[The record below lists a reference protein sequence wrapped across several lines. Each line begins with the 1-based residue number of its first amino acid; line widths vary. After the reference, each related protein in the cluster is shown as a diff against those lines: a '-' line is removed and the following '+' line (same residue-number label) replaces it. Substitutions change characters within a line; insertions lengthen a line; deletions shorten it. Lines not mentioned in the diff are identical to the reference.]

1 MAPDNAI
8 GRLSRME
15 AISAQGL
22 SEVGLQKAEVRLR
35 KLLAPLTRID
45 DEDFVTCY
53 GFDLPIPPKLWNRYP
68 S

>member
-8 GRLSRME
+8 ARFSRME

-35 KLLAPLTRID
+35 KLLAPLTCID
-45 DEDFVTCY
+45 DEDFGICY

-68 S
+68 R